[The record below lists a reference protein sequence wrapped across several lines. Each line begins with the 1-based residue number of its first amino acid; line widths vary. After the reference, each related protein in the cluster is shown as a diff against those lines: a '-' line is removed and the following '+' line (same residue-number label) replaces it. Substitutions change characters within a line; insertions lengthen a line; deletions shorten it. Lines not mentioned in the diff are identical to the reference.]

1 MKYKFDIG
9 QEVILRPLDRAGCDP
24 RTGAGCTQS
33 MVTMA
38 GKTMHIAQREYYGNY
53 VSYRLAEDH
62 VKWNWI
68 EDWLEP
74 VEQEIPEDPGNISCL
89 ELL

>member
-9 QEVILRPLDRAGCDP
+9 QEVILRPLNRAGCDP
-24 RTGAGCTQS
+24 RTGTWCTQS

-38 GKTMHIAQREYYGNY
+38 GKTMHIVEREDHGSH
-53 VSYRLAEDH
+53 VSYQMAEDP

-74 VEQEIPEDPGNISCL
+74 VEQEVPEDPGDISCL